1 MKSYIIH
8 PALKASCLKDWRQVL
23 CITDI
28 IQQIFTPA
36 VQHTYMH
43 NIKDATK
50 D

>member
-8 PALKASCLKDWRQVL
+8 PALKVSYLKDWKQVL

-28 IQQIFTPA
+28 IQYIFTPA

-43 NIKDATK
+43 SIKDATE